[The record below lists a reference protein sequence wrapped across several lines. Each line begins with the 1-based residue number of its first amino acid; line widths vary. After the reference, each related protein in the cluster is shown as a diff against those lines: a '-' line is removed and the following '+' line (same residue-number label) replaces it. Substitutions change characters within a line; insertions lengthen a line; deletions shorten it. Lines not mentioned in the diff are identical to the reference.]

1 MHGLLGGY
9 NIALKTI
16 SLKLFKLNNVRFFN
30 QKEDA
35 IIVGLFG
42 ALTIF
47 GALTKHSNTLAGQK
61 KFGFFSG
68 VFTPSI
74 LTILGVIMYMRLG
87 WVVGHAGLTGSILI
101 ILIAHVISI
110 ATGLSISSIATN
122 KKVGAGGVY
131 YVLSRS
137 LGLPMGGA
145 IGYTLFV
152 ATSFSIAL
160 YLIGFAE
167 NFNPVLGMGSS
178 INDFRVSGTL
188 ALLLLTIL
196 VYVSTSVAI
205 KSQYF
210 ILAAIVL
217 SLVAVFGG
225 DASALAP
232 VATISNPSTDVS
244 FALLFGIFFPAV
256 TGFTAGI
263 AMSGDLENPKKDI
276 PIGTMLAVGVGL
288 VIYLV
293 LAVFLHYSVDSKVL
307 QTNYNVLMDI
317 ALFAPFVIAGIWGA
331 TLSSALG
338 GLLGGPRIFQAMS
351 VDNIT
356 PFSKIFAAG
365 TGKSKE
371 PRNALILTILI
382 AEVGVLIGELDAIA
396 RLVSM
401 FYLMAYNFINLSFFL
416 ESWANS
422 DFSPKFKVSKWV
434 GALGFV
440 ATFTVMFQID
450 PLAMV
455 MAYLVLF
462 GTYFFLKRNE
472 LSLNSGDIWGSV
484 WSSVVKAGLKKMD
497 GMEENQ
503 NYWRPNILLF
513 SGGTDKRPHLIELSH
528 DIGGRSGMISNFD
541 LIESP
546 DAKVLFPKKDK
557 GIKTADIREDGIF
570 TRRQEVRD
578 VYDGIETIASVYGFS
593 GIEPNTVLMGWPRKT
608 THPEQFANLTQSLI
622 DLDYNVL
629 YMDYDEERGYGNYET
644 IDLWWRGVSNNVIL
658 TMRLVKFILTSQRWS
673 NAHVRVL
680 LVNEDKVE
688 RGEIQDSIIQV
699 LNEFRLQAEIKIINN
714 TSEKMS
720 IFELMK
726 HYSSEA
732 DLVFLGVPDK
742 IYDPKTYVAKTN
754 NLLDNIGTTLLI
766 RASSQF
772 SEISLGFQTKEKAV
786 ELDEVISEEIQPLDL
801 AFNLDLNQQ
810 FNNLESQLNLSNK
823 KFAANATGL
832 MVENYVNIFNQY
844 HEHFSMFF
852 KEIDEKR
859 SRQNF
864 RTQYAQLNTKIKEV
878 LDSSQNEKIP
888 LIEEK
893 LEAEID
899 KWSGRRKFIFNKQ
912 ASTVKRLVPMEVIQP
927 KASDAWD
934 MVVLK
939 WRLRMSAKIFGK
951 ANQVIDWKDLWKYYE
966 STVNLNNIK
975 KMLHDLGMIEALNV
989 KVLKDRTVLVIE
1001 QLLRDITHEPENRTK
1016 FINEAKK
1023 HVLTGIE
1030 KQLES
1035 IKQKPNQLL
1044 HAANFR
1050 DREMIVKVVELVSR
1064 VDVNAIVEDLED
1076 DLNTSAETK
1085 NRNEIEEYSVFW
1097 RRNQDLFANLFNAW
1111 IVTTGLHVELVFLKE
1126 NVVADIR
1133 VGIFGMFKR
1142 LSKHLND
1149 LFEYGEDIPSTESRI
1164 SNFEESEL
1172 LSHNPSDFLVK
1183 IQEEL
1188 RDNIGRLPETL
1199 ELIQEDSKL
1208 NFEDFQEEDVEQ
1220 MTIDLQKIADYFIE
1234 MDFIEPL
1241 NRRVDH
1247 TYHLITSRFEEMGSR
1262 VSFIN
1267 DISEN
1272 DNEESKKQ
1280 VKDLRAKLLL
1290 DLEELNQVIDRSE
1303 IDFVNMVDKQFS
1315 ELTQKLSVSELQT
1328 TSAGLS
1334 RFVHIKKGY
1343 QGLFQKAIDAKD
1355 ATTKWFNS
1363 SVFEIRRKQHQLR
1376 MAEFNDRNKTLVNKR
1391 KMFRS
1396 FVESNV
1402 IDPQVNKTLPSYY
1415 RHLFSGKQVFNK
1427 QLAINRDFEIEQA
1440 LSAIGTG
1447 ETRAVLIIS
1456 EPLGGKS
1463 HFAESLLHKMNAP
1476 KVFRILP
1483 PKYGIDERTNLL
1495 EAFQTAT
1502 KTEGNFFTIMN
1513 SVPDGT
1519 TFVFNKLER
1528 WWLRKNGGGKHIEQ
1542 LVWLIERY
1550 GSQHNFILTM
1560 NNFAYDIVRQVT
1572 SIDSILSATIILP
1585 PVNNAELAQLMVE
1598 RHQLAGVGVLVSN
1611 KLDKVP
1617 SSRDLHKLF
1626 EKYSQ
1631 ASKGNVGMAMLK
1643 WLASIERFEED
1654 TVIVKP
1660 FVSSDLPGTIPLK
1673 WAVLLT
1679 HLVLHD
1685 RLHLNNI
1692 LEIFH
1697 LQDKTTVNAVIKELR
1712 YTKLI
1717 TEVTKNTYAIERSII
1732 KALIETLKSQNY
1744 LKKFE

>member
-1 MHGLLGGY
+1 M
-9 NIALKTI
+9 
-16 SLKLFKLNNVRFFN
+16 
-30 QKEDA
+30 
-35 IIVGLFG
+35 
-42 ALTIF
+42 
-47 GALTKHSNTLAGQK
+47 AGQK
-61 KFGFFSG
+61 KFGFFAG

-87 WVVGHAGLTGSILI
+87 WVVGHAGLTGSIVI

-167 NFNPVLGMGSS
+167 NFNPVLGMGST

-196 VYVSTSVAI
+196 VYISTSVAI

-217 SLVAVFGG
+217 SLIAVFGG
-225 DASALAP
+225 DTNLVAP
-232 VATISNPSTDVS
+232 VATMANPSSDVS
-244 FALLFGIFFPAV
+244 FAVLFGIFFPAV

-276 PIGTMLAVGVGL
+276 PIGTMLAIGVGL
-288 VIYLV
+288 FIYIVLAIYL
-293 LAVFLHYSVDSKVL
+293 SVGVEESILKS
-307 QTNYNVLMDI
+307 NYNVLMDI

-356 PFSKIFAAG
+356 PYSKTFAAG

-371 PRNALILTILI
+371 PRNALILTIII

-434 GALGFV
+434 GAIGFL

-455 MAYLVLF
+455 LAYVVLF

-513 SGGTDKRPHLIELSH
+513 SGGTEKRPHLIELSH

-541 LIESP
+541 LVESP

-557 GIKTADIREDGIF
+557 GVKTADIREDGIF
-570 TRRQEVRD
+570 TRRQEVKD
-578 VYDGIETIASVYGFS
+578 VYTGIETIASVYGFS

-608 THPEQFANLTQSLI
+608 EHPEQFANLTQSLI

-629 YMDYDEERGYGNYET
+629 YMDYDEERGYGKYET

-658 TMRLVKFILTSQRWS
+658 TIRLVKFILTSQRWA

-680 LVNEDKVE
+680 LVNEDKIA
-688 RGEIQDSIIQV
+688 RNEIQESIIQV

-714 TSEKMS
+714 ASEKLS

-726 HYSSEA
+726 HYSHHA
-732 DLVFLGVPDK
+732 DLVFIGVPDN
-742 IYDPKTYVAKTN
+742 IYDPSNYVEKTN
-754 NLLDNIGTTLLI
+754 NLLDNIGTTLLV

-772 SEISLGFQTKEKAV
+772 SEISLGFQNSEKRMETQEIIPL
-786 ELDEVISEEIQPLDL
+786 ELPS
-801 AFNLDLNQQ
+801 
-810 FNNLESQLNLSNK
+810 LNLSFNVELNRAFEIIEDQLSLSNE
-823 KFAANATGL
+823 KFVGSVTRL
-832 MVENYVNIFNQY
+832 MVENYISIFTQY
-844 HEHFSMFF
+844 HDHFKKFF
-852 KEIDEKR
+852 EEIDEKR

-864 RTQYAQLNTKIKEV
+864 RFQHAELNQKIKSV
-878 LDSSQNEKIP
+878 LLYSQEQKVP
-888 LIEEK
+888 QIEE
-893 LEAEID
+893 LLDTEIE
-899 KWSGRRKFIFNKQ
+899 KWSTRRKFVFTKQ
-912 ASTVKRLVPMEVIQP
+912 PVTISKNILPKNMSHGANDSWDVSVVKWQKKVAHKL
-927 KASDAWD
+927 
-934 MVVLK
+934 
-939 WRLRMSAKIFGK
+939 FGK
-951 ANQVIDWKDLWKYYE
+951 ASQTIDWRDVWTYYE
-966 STVNLNNIK
+966 ATLNQQVIK
-975 KMLHDLGMIEALNV
+975 KMLHDIGMIEALNV
-989 KVLKDRTVLVIE
+989 KVLKDRTVVVLE
-1001 QLLRDITHEPENRTK
+1001 QLLNDVTTEPENRTK
-1016 FINEAKK
+1016 LINDAKK
-1023 HVLTGIE
+1023 QVLGGIE
-1030 KQLES
+1030 TQIEK
-1035 IKQKPNQLL
+1035 IKEKPNQLL
-1044 HAANFR
+1044 LAANHR
-1050 DREMIVKVVELVSR
+1050 DREMILKVVELVKR
-1064 VDVNAIVEDLED
+1064 IDVNWIIEDLED
-1076 DLNTSAETK
+1076 DIDTSLEAR
-1085 NRNEIEEYSVFW
+1085 NRKDIENYSVFW
-1097 RRNQDLFANLFNAW
+1097 RRNQDLFSNLFNAW

-1126 NVVADIR
+1126 NVMADIR
-1133 VGIFGMFKR
+1133 VGIFGMFRR
-1142 LSKHLND
+1142 LSKHLNE
-1149 LFEYGEDIPSTESRI
+1149 LFEKNNLVDETESRI
-1164 SNFEESEL
+1164 GAFDENEL
-1172 LSHNPSDFLVK
+1172 FAHNPSEFLTK

-1188 RDNIGRLPETL
+1188 RDKISHLPETL
-1199 ELIQEDSKL
+1199 ELIQEDSIL

-1220 MTIDLQKIADYFIE
+1220 MTVDLQKIADYFIE

-1241 NRRVDH
+1241 NRRIEH
-1247 TYHLITSRFEEMGSR
+1247 TYHQITARFEEMGNR

-1272 DNEESKKQ
+1272 DSEETKQ
-1280 VKDLRAKLLL
+1280 QITDLRTKLFS
-1290 DLEELNQVIDRSE
+1290 DLVELNGVIDRAE
-1303 IDFVNMVDKQFS
+1303 NDFVTMVEKQFT

-1328 TSAGLS
+1328 TSQGLS
-1334 RFVHIKKGY
+1334 RFVHIKHGY
-1343 QGLFQKAIDAKD
+1343 QGLYHNILNFKNTA
-1355 ATTKWFNS
+1355 TKWFNS
-1363 SVFEIRRKQHQLR
+1363 SLFEIRRKQHQLR
-1376 MAEFNDRNKTLVNKR
+1376 MAEFTDRNKTLVNKR
-1391 KMFRS
+1391 KTFRN
-1396 FVESNV
+1396 FVENNM
-1402 IDPQVNKTLPSYY
+1402 VNESVQKSLPSYY

-1427 QLAINRDFEIEQA
+1427 QLAVNRDFEIEQA
-1440 LSAIGTG
+1440 VSALKGGDTG
-1447 ETRAVLIIS
+1447 AVLIIS

-1463 HFAESLLHKMNAP
+1463 HFTETLLQSIHSP
-1476 KVFRILP
+1476 KVYRITS
-1483 PKYGIDERTNLL
+1483 PKYGIDASTNLL
-1495 EAFQTAT
+1495 NAFQQSTGID
-1502 KTEGNFFTIMN
+1502 GNFFAIMN
-1513 SVPDGT
+1513 GCPAGS
-1519 TFVFNKLER
+1519 TFVLNKLEL
-1528 WWLRKNGGGKHIEQ
+1528 WWLRKNGGGKHIDQ
-1542 LVWLIERY
+1542 LTWLVERY
-1550 GSQHNFILTM
+1550 GMQHNFVLTM
-1560 NNFAYDIVRQVT
+1560 NNFAYDLIRQVT
-1572 SIDSILSATIILP
+1572 NIDSILSSTIILP
-1585 PVNNAELAQLMVE
+1585 PVNSMELANLMIE
-1598 RHQLAGVGVLVSN
+1598 RHHLADTEVLFN
-1611 KLDKVP
+1611 KTKSKKPTQRELLK
-1617 SSRDLHKLF
+1617 HF
-1626 EKYSQ
+1626 EKFGT
-1631 ASKGNVGMAMLK
+1631 AAKGNIGVAMMK
-1643 WLASIERFEED
+1643 WLASIQKYEGE
-1654 TVIVKP
+1654 TVYVNPIMN
-1660 FVSSDLPGTIPLK
+1660 SDFPGSLPVQ

-1679 HLVLHD
+1679 HLVLHE

-1692 LEIFH
+1692 LDIFH
-1697 LQDKTTVNAVIKELR
+1697 LQDKSTVNAVIKELK

-1717 TEVTKNTYAIERSII
+1717 VEVAKNTFAVERTVVKSVIE
-1732 KALIETLKSQNY
+1732 ALKKQNY